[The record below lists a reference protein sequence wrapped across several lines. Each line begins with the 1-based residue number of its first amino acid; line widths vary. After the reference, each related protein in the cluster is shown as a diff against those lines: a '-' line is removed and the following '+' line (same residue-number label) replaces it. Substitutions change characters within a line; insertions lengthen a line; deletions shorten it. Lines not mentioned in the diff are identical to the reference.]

1 MGADDDRRAVKTYV
15 PGHQKDAWSDHADRL
30 DMSTSEFVRTMVQAG
45 RRNFE
50 LPELERPEGTPDEE
64 SGEGSSSGRDSG
76 GSDLEDRVV
85 EALRS
90 DGVMSWDQLLA
101 AVTEDVEDRL
111 ESTLEGLQDD
121 NRVRYSGR
129 DGGYVLTDE

>member
-1 MGADDDRRAVKTYV
+1 MGADDDRSAVKTYV

-50 LPELERPEGTPDEE
+50 LPDLEGPDEE
-64 SGEGSSSGRDSG
+64 PGEGTSSGRDPR
-76 GSDLEDRVV
+76 GSSLEDRIV

-111 ESTLEGLQDD
+111 ESTLDGLQDD